1 MPGLVGLVTKM
12 PRERAE
18 AELLRMV
25 ASLRH
30 EQSYICGTWTDESLG
45 LYVGWVARSGPHA
58 QEMPLVN
65 ERGDLVLFF
74 SGEDYREPNTVDLL
88 RKRGHSLPADGPEY
102 LVHLAEE
109 DSEFPRILHLPT
121 APTVSLRVAPNPR
134 SFGSPGD
141 EAPGCP
147 GSCIFR
153 LRLG

>member
-25 ASLRH
+25 SSLRH

-45 LYVGWVARSGPHA
+45 LYVGWVSRSGPHA

-88 RKRGHSLPADGPEY
+88 RKRGHSLHADGPEY

-109 DSEFPRILHLPT
+109 DSEFPRSLNGRFQGVLVDAGKGT
-121 APTVSLRVAPNPR
+121 ARLFNDRYGMQRVY
-134 SFGSPGD
+134 FH
-141 EAPGCP
+141 EAARCV
-147 GSCIFR
+147 
-153 LRLG
+153 